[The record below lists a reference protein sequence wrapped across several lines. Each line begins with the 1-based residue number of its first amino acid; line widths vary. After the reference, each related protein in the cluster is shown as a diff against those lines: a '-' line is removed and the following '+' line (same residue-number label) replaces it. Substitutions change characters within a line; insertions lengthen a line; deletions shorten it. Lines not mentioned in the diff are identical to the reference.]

1 MQVGGKYDMVQLDY
15 TAGTSSSSS
24 SDVTDSSSAPHPS
37 VKEENNVPAPESKVL
52 LQDEISVG
60 R

>member
-1 MQVGGKYDMVQLDY
+1 MQVHGKYDLVQLDY

-24 SDVTDSSSAPHPS
+24 DVTDSSSALQPS

-52 LQDEISVG
+52 LQDERSVG